1 MKNELKTDFK
11 YFGLYADWVKRMN
24 SSYNSLFAA
33 ESEAALGKLEK
44 ISFPTIKDEDWRF
57 TNVSPILKAGFV
69 PATKNDFSEKTLEGK
84 INAEFYSGL
93 EAHKVVFV
101 NGFFSEQFSDIK
113 NLPENVFIGSLKK
126 ASEEIPD
133 IVKKYYGKT
142 LVNQN
147 AFELLNE
154 AFTSDGLFVYIPKNV
169 ILELPVE
176 AVFIAD
182 NAGGKM
188 ISPRNLVIAE
198 ENSEVN
204 IFTDYSSS
212 AAEMYFTNSITEIF
226 GDKNSRITFL
236 EVQAENNESYRIGT
250 TKMRLKDSAL
260 LNHFVLTQSG
270 KLARNNLNAEL
281 DGENIEAHFYG
292 FYIAKEKRHIDNHT
306 FIDHAKPNCFSNEIY
321 KGILEDEAKAVFG
334 GRILVRKDSQ
344 KTNAFQSNKTILLSD
359 KARIDTKPQL
369 EIYADDVKCTHG
381 ATVGQLDKEA
391 LFYII
396 SRGISSEA
404 ARSMLIKAFAND
416 FLEPIKLDVVKEN
429 INNRI
434 FKTIEE

>member
-11 YFGLYADWVKRMN
+11 YSGLYADWVKRMN
-24 SSYNSLFAA
+24 SSYNSFFAT

-44 ISFPTIKDEDWRF
+44 ISFPTTKDEDWRF
-57 TNVSPILKAGFV
+57 TNVSPILKAGFL
-69 PATKNDFSEKTLEGK
+69 PATKNDSSEKTLKGK
-84 INAEFYSGL
+84 IKTGFYSGL

-101 NGFFSEQFSDIK
+101 NGFFNEQFSDIK
-113 NLPENVFIGSLKK
+113 KLPENVFIGSLKK
-126 ASEEIPD
+126 ASEEIPE

-154 AFTSDGLFVYIPKNV
+154 SFASDGLFIYIPKNV

-176 AVFIAD
+176 VVFVAD

-188 ISPRNLVIAE
+188 ISPRNLIVAE

-212 AAEMYFTNSITEIF
+212 VAETYFTNSITEIF
-226 GDKNSRITFL
+226 GDKNAHITFL
-236 EVQAENNESYRIGT
+236 EVQAENNDSYRIGT
-250 TKMRLKDSAL
+250 TKMQLKDSAS

-270 KLARNNLNAEL
+270 KLVRNNLNAEL

-292 FYIAKEKRHIDNHT
+292 FYIVKEKRHIDNHT

-396 SRGISSEA
+396 SRGISPEA

-434 FKTIEE
+434 FNTIEE

>member
-11 YFGLYADWVKRMN
+11 YSGLYADWVKRMN
-24 SSYNSLFAA
+24 SSYNSFFAT

-44 ISFPTIKDEDWRF
+44 ISFPTTKDEDWRF
-57 TNVSPILKAGFV
+57 TNVSPILKAGFL
-69 PATKNDFSEKTLEGK
+69 PATKNDSSEKTLEGK
-84 INAEFYSGL
+84 IKTGFYSGL

-101 NGFFSEQFSDIK
+101 NGFFNEQFSDIK
-113 NLPENVFIGSLKK
+113 KLPENVFIGSLKK
-126 ASEEIPD
+126 ASEEIPE

-154 AFTSDGLFVYIPKNV
+154 SFASDGLFIYIPKNV

-176 AVFIAD
+176 VVFVAD

-188 ISPRNLVIAE
+188 ISPRNLIVAE

-212 AAEMYFTNSITEIF
+212 VAETYFTNSITEIF
-226 GDKNSRITFL
+226 GDKNAHITFL
-236 EVQAENNESYRIGT
+236 EVQAENNDSYRIGT
-250 TKMRLKDSAL
+250 TKMQLKDSAS

-270 KLARNNLNAEL
+270 KLVRNNLNAEL

-396 SRGISSEA
+396 SRGISPEA

-434 FKTIEE
+434 FNTIEE

>member
-11 YFGLYADWVKRMN
+11 YSGLYADWVKRMN

-84 INAEFYSGL
+84 INAGFYSGL

-101 NGFFSEQFSDIK
+101 NGFFSEKFSDIK

-212 AAEMYFTNSITEIF
+212 AAETYFTNSITEIF

-396 SRGISSEA
+396 SRGISPEA

>member
-1 MKNELKTDFK
+1 M
-11 YFGLYADWVKRMN
+11 
-24 SSYNSLFAA
+24 
-33 ESEAALGKLEK
+33 
-44 ISFPTIKDEDWRF
+44 
-57 TNVSPILKAGFV
+57 
-69 PATKNDFSEKTLEGK
+69 
-84 INAEFYSGL
+84 

-101 NGFFSEQFSDIK
+101 NGFFSEKFSDIK

-126 ASEEIPD
+126 ASDEIPD

-212 AAEMYFTNSITEIF
+212 AAETYFTNSITEIF

>member
-11 YFGLYADWVKRMN
+11 YSGLYADWVKRMN
-24 SSYNSLFAA
+24 SSYNSFFAT

-44 ISFPTIKDEDWRF
+44 ISFPTTKDEDWRF
-57 TNVSPILKAGFV
+57 TNVSPILKAGFL
-69 PATKNDFSEKTLEGK
+69 PMTKNDSSEKTLEGK
-84 INAEFYSGL
+84 IKTGFYSGL

-101 NGFFSEQFSDIK
+101 NGFFNEQFSDIK
-113 NLPENVFIGSLKK
+113 KLPENVFIGSLKK
-126 ASEEIPD
+126 ASEEIPK

-154 AFTSDGLFVYIPKNV
+154 SFASDGLFIYIPKNV

-176 AVFIAD
+176 VVFVAD

-188 ISPRNLVIAE
+188 ISPRNLIVAE

-212 AAEMYFTNSITEIF
+212 VAETYFTNSITEIF
-226 GDKNSRITFL
+226 GDKNAHITFL
-236 EVQAENNESYRIGT
+236 EVQAENNDSYRIGT
-250 TKMRLKDSAL
+250 TKMQLKDSAS

-270 KLARNNLNAEL
+270 KLVRNNLNAEL

-292 FYIAKEKRHIDNHT
+292 FYIVKEKRHIDNHT

-396 SRGISSEA
+396 SRGISPEA

-434 FKTIEE
+434 FNTIEE

>member
-11 YFGLYADWVKRMN
+11 YSGLYADWVKRMN
-24 SSYNSLFAA
+24 SSYNSFFAT

-44 ISFPTIKDEDWRF
+44 ISFPTTKDEDWRF
-57 TNVSPILKAGFV
+57 TNVSPILKAGFL
-69 PATKNDFSEKTLEGK
+69 PMTKNDSSEKTLEGK
-84 INAEFYSGL
+84 IKTGFYSGL

-101 NGFFSEQFSDIK
+101 NGFFNEQFSDIK
-113 NLPENVFIGSLKK
+113 KLPENVFIGSLKK
-126 ASEEIPD
+126 ASEEIPK

-154 AFTSDGLFVYIPKNV
+154 SFASDGLFIYIPKNV

-176 AVFIAD
+176 VVFVAD

-188 ISPRNLVIAE
+188 ISPRNLIVAE

-212 AAEMYFTNSITEIF
+212 VAETYFTNSITEIF

-236 EVQAENNESYRIGT
+236 EVQAENNDSYRIGT
-250 TKMRLKDSAL
+250 TKMQLKDSAS

-270 KLARNNLNAEL
+270 KLVRNNLNAEL

-396 SRGISSEA
+396 SRGISPEA

-434 FKTIEE
+434 FNTIEE